1 VQEGEWVAVAGEPR
15 LHLSYGEDEPLRGKA
30 LYFLR
35 ATGGPIDAE
44 KVGVLMRSYG
54 LRVVQQSPHPPP
66 PPPPT
71 AHWAATSASRPQ
83 ADASLM
89 VGEIAADPL
98 AQLELHLG
106 HAFARHVEE
115 RPDWGAAGGDVKE
128 TLGAELAL
136 ATAAVKETREAVA
149 RGLSLRPV
157 TGTLDLDDLLR
168 VSIARAKSKK
178 PPVEAEAINNLHGAV
193 APLTGLG
200 KGGGCCPP
208 APIRSHTAASQHA
221 PPPPPRPASAQRCCE
236 GGRRRW
242 RPS

>member
-44 KVGVLMRSYG
+44 KVRALMRRAFGVAGGAAKLAST
-54 LRVVQQSPHPPP
+54 PTPPP
-66 PPPPT
+66 
-71 AHWAATSASRPQ
+71 HGAATSVSRPQ

-157 TGTLDLDDLLR
+157 AGTLDLDDLLR

-208 APIRSHTAASQHA
+208 APIRSRTAGSPICA
-221 PPPPPRPASAQRCCE
+221 PSPLPAR
-236 GGRRRW
+236 
-242 RPS
+242 